1 MEGASHV
8 FPVRRTELFGARVV
22 LLSILVSA
30 RLFRHRD
37 LISPRL
43 LCASVRILGIGSGG
57 SAEPILST
65 LGFPKIAF
73 FCEEIWGDREI
84 GGGEAVEH
92 PGLQCYLWE
101 IWRNCR

>member
-22 LLSILVSA
+22 LLSIL
-30 RLFRHRD
+30 
-37 LISPRL
+37 
-43 LCASVRILGIGSGG
+43 ASVRILGIGSGG